1 MKNPVVALN
10 GGLGNQLFQWFFAH
24 TLIENRPFVL
34 DLLFEKE
41 DPLRQRGFQLDGLVR
56 NCEHVAKGKD
66 GAIAKFKFAIV
77 THLFNRLW
85 LIAFFRSPLTWLGYY
100 RENPIKSVAQ
110 SSRVPN
116 PVRYAYGY
124 FQKQQIIDGLNETIE
139 RELLPVVQSLLPNL
153 LKKHNLN
160 FPYTAIHFRHYLTEG
175 LELTPVHFCNLS
187 LKYFTEWNATNP
199 GQEIVLL
206 TDQVADVADLIELL
220 RPKLVLDREQTTA
233 WETLA
238 LMSGATRFLGANSS
252 LSWWGA
258 RLSSA
263 QGGEVWLPSDWSYW
277 ENVNPKDFHF
287 ESCNIA
293 KAYWDISGF
302 QSPTQTPKNFQ

>member
-1 MKNPVVALN
+1 MCRNLKKPVVALN

-24 TLIENRPFVL
+24 TLIENGPFVL

-56 NCEHVAKGKD
+56 NCEHVAKEKD
-66 GAIAKFKFAIV
+66 GAIAKFKFGIV
-77 THLFNRLW
+77 THFFNHLW

-110 SSRVPN
+110 SPRVPN

-124 FQKQQIIDGLNETIE
+124 FQKQQIIDGLNETVE
-139 RELLPVVQSLLPNL
+139 RELLPVVQSLLPDL
-153 LKKHNLN
+153 LKKYNLN

-175 LELTPVHFCNLS
+175 LKLTPVHFCNLS
-187 LKYFTEWNATNP
+187 LQYFTEWNAANS

-206 TDQVADVADLIELL
+206 TDQVADVVDLIELL
-220 RPKLVLDREQTTA
+220 QPKLVLDREQTTA

-287 ESCNIA
+287 ESCNTA

-302 QSPTQTPKNFQ
+302 QSPS

>member
-1 MKNPVVALN
+1 MKKPVVALN

-41 DPLRQRGFQLDGLVR
+41 DPLRQRGFQLDALVR

-66 GAIAKFKFAIV
+66 GAIAKFKFGAV
-77 THLFNRLW
+77 THLFNHLW

-139 RELLPVVQSLLPNL
+139 KELLPVVQSLLPNL

-160 FPYTAIHFRHYLTEG
+160 FPYTAVHFRHYLTEG

-287 ESCNIA
+287 KSCNIA